1 MVLEG
6 PILALPTVAS
16 MTLLKASLVMTRETS
31 SCDVPMLSS
40 VSDWILETCTPISRW
55 MPEHSMQIITP
66 KFVESHVASAKR
78 ARRHHS
84 AAKKRT
90 GGRSDKKGGLA
101 E

>member
-6 PILALPTVAS
+6 WILAALPLAPPTVAS

-55 MPEHSMQIITP
+55 MPEHSMQMITP
-66 KFVESHVASAKR
+66 KLVESHVASA
-78 ARRHHS
+78 RRTH
-84 AAKKRT
+84 
-90 GGRSDKKGGLA
+90 KGSC
-101 E
+101 